1 MHDTNGH
8 IIRQPGG
15 QILFQEKISSQQ
27 EFGQKKMRF
36 KRLSEIQMEGTL
48 PSFGPKIFP
57 KVQKVV
63 PSNFQEVVKVQSSKF
78 KVPCAHV
85 PSSNSNSS
93 SSSSSTID
101 T

>member
-1 MHDTNGH
+1 LKTPDDKNCHERTALNLVTESNYL
-8 IIRQPGG
+8 

-63 PSNFQEVVKVQSSKF
+63 PSNFQEVVKVQ
-78 KVPCAHV
+78 VPIPIPVQV
-85 PSSNSNSS
+85 PVPPSMHEP
-93 SSSSSTID
+93 
-101 T
+101 